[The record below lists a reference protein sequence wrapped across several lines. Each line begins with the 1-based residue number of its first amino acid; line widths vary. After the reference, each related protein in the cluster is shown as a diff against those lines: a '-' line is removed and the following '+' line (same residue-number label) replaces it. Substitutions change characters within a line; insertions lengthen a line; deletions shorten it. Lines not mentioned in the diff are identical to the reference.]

1 MKTENTSHSLN
12 TLPLLSEEMER
23 TLRLRAWRD
32 ELFREALIANPKGV
46 VQRLFP
52 QCFPNGKI
60 PEQLTI
66 NVIKEDPGTCHI
78 VLPPLPDE
86 FPTLEI
92 PEEEQLEFVA
102 NMGAADRMPGRRDS
116 LDNKGESRLPEKP
129 RVYDA
134 TRAQFNRLQEA
145 ASEPLRISNLGK
157 DMGMLAG
164 KDPEFKKELITAV
177 QDLKLRGRTEPL
189 MNIIQE
195 RFSHYL
201 QLLEKKKIE
210 VVQNTSDNHN
220 FVLQSPPD
228 DFGDRGVPTDQKSR
242 DQLNGACSTLSCPE
256 TAKL

>member
-1 MKTENTSHSLN
+1 MKNENTSHSLN
-12 TLPLLSEEMER
+12 TLPLLSEEIER

-52 QCFPNGKI
+52 QCFLNGKI

-102 NMGAADRMPGRRDS
+102 HMGAADRMPGRRDS

-129 RVYDA
+129 RVHDA
-134 TRAQFNRLQEA
+134 TKALSNRLREA
-145 ASEPLRISNLGK
+145 ESEPLRIDKLGK
-157 DMGMLAG
+157 DMGMLAE
-164 KDPEFKKELITAV
+164 KDQDFKKELITAV
-177 QDLKLRGRTEPL
+177 QDLKREIP
-189 MNIIQE
+189 I
-195 RFSHYL
+195 F
-201 QLLEKKKIE
+201 
-210 VVQNTSDNHN
+210 
-220 FVLQSPPD
+220 
-228 DFGDRGVPTDQKSR
+228 
-242 DQLNGACSTLSCPE
+242 
-256 TAKL
+256 